1 MYFSGKAF
9 QNNDNKMKK
18 NIYHTVGTVPKSNK
32 KMIERERGQINIPN
46 THIHDCLFIY
56 RRKINRFFS
65 LHGTFLLLNSII
77 EIYSIIVVKFL
88 LIYNFI
94 LYYKSLDDFTKT

>member
-18 NIYHTVGTVPKSNK
+18 NIYHTVVTVPKSNK

-46 THIHDCLFIY
+46 TYKHDCLI
-56 RRKINRFFS
+56 
-65 LHGTFLLLNSII
+65 
-77 EIYSIIVVKFL
+77 
-88 LIYNFI
+88 NFI
-94 LYYKSLDDFTKT
+94 QCWTMTNHTLYM